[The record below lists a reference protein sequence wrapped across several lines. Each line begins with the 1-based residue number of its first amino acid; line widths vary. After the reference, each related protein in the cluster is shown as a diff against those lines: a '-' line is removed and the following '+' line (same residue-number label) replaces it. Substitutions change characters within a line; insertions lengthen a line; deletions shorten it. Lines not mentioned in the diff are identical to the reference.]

1 MKSLFLSVYDMKI
14 FIFSTEM
21 ALKCKKIAINHILI
35 SCLVP
40 ELQLF
45 KEILHRTS
53 CDVITGY
60 ENGFNS
66 EMI

>member
-1 MKSLFLSVYDMKI
+1 MKM
-14 FIFSTEM
+14 FIFSTER
-21 ALKCKKIAINHILI
+21 ALKCRKIAINCVLI

-60 ENGFNS
+60 ENEFNS
-66 EMI
+66 EMS